1 MGTPALDG
9 QRARN
14 LEAVQGAFAGIA
26 AGDAAAQLEHYTDDL
41 VLELPYASPPK
52 RIEGKAAALTFL
64 DAALGAFSLDLTI
77 EEVHAGLDPD
87 ELIVEFSGTGEHRP
101 TGSPYANRYIAVF
114 GFRDGRIAR
123 QREYYNPAAS
133 PTGGGAT

>member
-1 MGTPALDG
+1 MAAPDLDDR
-9 QRARN
+9 RARN
-14 LEAVQGAFAGIA
+14 LEAVHGAFAGIR
-26 AGDAAAQLEHYTDDL
+26 AGDATRQLEHYTEDL

-52 RIEGKAAALTFL
+52 RIDGKVAALSFL

-77 EEVHAGLDPD
+77 DEVHACLDPD

-123 QREYYNPAAS
+123 QREYYNPSAS